1 MPLLKFL
8 KKNGLKFKA
17 AAVDKN
23 SVEYFR
29 MDHFKAFL
37 NEKKELINAN

>member
-1 MPLLKFL
+1 MLDRKKKYLPLLKFL
-8 KKNGLKFKA
+8 KNNGLKFKS

-29 MDHFKAFL
+29 MDKFRAL
-37 NEKKELINAN
+37 L